1 MSWFQ
6 NLSIRSKVMTAFAA
20 VLAVT
25 VVLGVFSITRLSIVN
40 DGAITVSDNYL
51 VASNGLSDLAANA
64 MRYRQLQASYL
75 LMNDATVKATRPR
88 VDGHRPGQYGEG
100 LGNLLPHHRPRL

>member
-25 VVLGVFSITRLSIVN
+25 VVLGVF
-40 DGAITVSDNYL
+40 AIS
-51 VASNGLSDLAANA
+51 
-64 MRYRQLQASYL
+64 RPL
-75 LMNDATVKATRPR
+75 LTPR
-88 VDGHRPGQYGEG
+88 TT
-100 LGNLLPHHRPRL
+100 